1 MLSAVWGIR
10 GRGVERVSVLAL
22 ARWLNRQ
29 YSFTDAFIRRVDS
42 ARAWR
47 RPQDVCPFTP
57 DGECPQ

>member
-29 YSFTDAFIRRVDS
+29 YPFTDAFIRRVDS
-42 ARAWR
+42 ERAW
-47 RPQDVCPFTP
+47 C
-57 DGECPQ
+57 